1 MSELQEL
8 IPMTLDEFETMIK
21 DERLCYELIDGI
33 VAMSPSPSFQ
43 HQVLGSRLVSI
54 ASNQLKSV
62 CTAVYEFTLGYSVR
76 IGEGLAFVKR
86 DFEFTINSLFG
97 VARIYASNG
106 EFAFVFKAYCGDL
119 TNAMG

>member
-8 IPMTLDEFETMIK
+8 IPMTLDEFESMIK
-21 DERLCYELIDGI
+21 DERLCYELVDGI

-62 CTAVYEFTLGYSVR
+62 CTAVYEFDIKIDKYNMRYDDWHCVRSYGNARACFQRRSV
-76 IGEGLAFVKR
+76 IEQKR
-86 DFEFTINSLFG
+86 DRYNHRKLRG
-97 VARIYASNG
+97 YV
-106 EFAFVFKAYCGDL
+106 
-119 TNAMG
+119 